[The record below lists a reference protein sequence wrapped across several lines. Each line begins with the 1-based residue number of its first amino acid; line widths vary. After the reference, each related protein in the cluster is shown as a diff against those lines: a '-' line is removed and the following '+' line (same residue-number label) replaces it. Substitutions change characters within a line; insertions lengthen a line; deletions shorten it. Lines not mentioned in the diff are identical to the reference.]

1 MNELARKQIHE
12 DYREIL
18 SSDAGKRVLG
28 GIFCRGRLNGVGLM
42 TDYLQGK
49 RDLAVQIA
57 NTVYEVS
64 PYGVADSMTA
74 YEEFMKEYSDNER
87 RDDAE
92 PYSDE

>member
-28 GIFCRGRLNGVGLM
+28 GIFYRGRINGVGLM

-49 RDLAVQIA
+49 PDSEHGVRGQSLRSSRQHDSLRRI
-57 NTVYEVS
+57 YE
-64 PYGVADSMTA
+64 GV
-74 YEEFMKEYSDNER
+74 FR
-87 RDDAE
+87 Q
-92 PYSDE
+92 

>member
-28 GIFCRGRLNGVGLM
+28 GIFYRGRINGVGLM

-64 PYGVADSMTA
+64 PYGVADCMTA
-74 YEEFMKEYSDNER
+74 YEEFVKEYSDNER